1 MASEVDLYNMAL
13 SRVGISQTIGE
24 PNERTE
30 PARICR
36 RWFDHCRDECL
47 RNFPW
52 SMARKAKQL
61 ALLDQEFPG
70 YAYVYQ
76 YPSDC
81 LFALAVIPEEGLR
94 YPVNWLDIWQ
104 ERINQQA
111 PKIAFERALRADG
124 NSQVILTDLSEAWLL
139 YIARVTTTSVWDVDF
154 VNMLAWRLAMEVG
167 PPLKAD
173 ARLVR
178 NAMDMYEAM
187 RGRATAN
194 DFNEGYPDAEP
205 DAPSVAA
212 RG

>member
-1 MASEVDLYNMAL
+1 MASLVDIWNMAL
-13 SRVGISQTIGE
+13 GNIGIGYQIHDPTEKTEQRRACSRYYAQ
-24 PNERTE
+24 
-30 PARICR
+30 
-36 RWFDHCRDECL
+36 CRDECL

-61 ALLDQEFPG
+61 ELVDQTFPG

-81 LFALAVIPEEGLR
+81 LFALAVMPETGMRTQFNWFDAFNDRLTNQPARIP
-94 YPVNWLDIWQ
+94 
-104 ERINQQA
+104 
-111 PKIAFERALRADG
+111 FERALRADG
-124 NSQVILTDLSEAWLL
+124 QAQVILTDLPHAWLMH
-139 YIARVTTTSVWDVDF
+139 IARVEITSVYDVDF
-154 VNMLAWRLAMEVG
+154 VNMLGWRLGYAIG
-167 PPLKAD
+167 PALKAD
-173 ARLVR
+173 AKLTR

-205 DAPSVAA
+205 DAPSISA